1 MPEFTGWLLDLFEDP
16 REGLVLYFIDQ
27 TGPRWRLK
35 RPLPVTFY
43 ALGEDNELRALWQY
57 LNDRPGEITLNRTRR
72 MDVFKRQEIT
82 ALAVTVENPYQAS
95 KVFQQTAAR
104 FPHLDYA
111 DTDLN
116 ISLRFA
122 AETGAFPLVRCRVEA
137 DADHRLREIEVLED
151 AWALKTMPIPLRVM
165 TLAPDVAPHHARPRY
180 LRVEIEG
187 EIYHFDLRTWRPLLI
202 NLRALIQRYDP
213 DLLLT
218 DYGDTWLLPR
228 LLQVSEEHHIPLGL
242 NREPGRG
249 TSWRKERTYFSY
261 GQIIFRGQQIHL
273 FGRCHI
279 DRQNAVLWGDYAL
292 DGTIE
297 VSRVTA
303 LPLQTAARVSP
314 GTGISSIEMLTAL
327 REGILVPWQKQ
338 QAEMLKPVAD
348 LFSADQ
354 GGLVYQPK
362 IGVHKDV
369 AEIDFV
375 SLYPAIMVHFNIS
388 PETILPDPNAD
399 NLVPALGLA
408 IDTSQD
414 GLIPK
419 ALRPLLEK
427 RIEMKKHLA
436 ITPHWDPY
444 RKSFKSRSSA
454 LKWLLVT
461 CFGYLGYKNARFG
474 RIEAHQAVT
483 AYGREALM
491 RAKEAAENL
500 GFEIIQLY
508 VDGLWVHHPQKT
520 QPGDIQPLL
529 LEIQKRTGLPISLD
543 GIYRWVVFVGSR
555 QNKKR
560 PVANRYFGIF
570 QDGSI
575 KVRGID
581 ARRRDSTPFVA
592 DAQMHLL
599 ELLAEHE
606 DPETALP
613 EAIAF
618 LQERLRALRSGE
630 VKLPDLLV
638 RQRLGRKME
647 AYRTPSPAARAVLQL
662 NTVGKDLHPGQRV
675 PFLYTLGKP
684 GVFAWDLPQK
694 PNPSAVDVARYQ
706 RLLLRAA
713 GIVLESWGLNEEK
726 LTERIL
732 SDVSQLSLPVPPQQ
746 HPLQHSRNIPG
757 VIKPAVQRALKG
769 QSHEAGTAPQSN
781 LFL

>member
-1 MPEFTGWLLDLFEDP
+1 
-16 REGLVLYFIDQ
+16 
-27 TGPRWRLK
+27 
-35 RPLPVTFY
+35 
-43 ALGEDNELRALWQY
+43 
-57 LNDRPGEITLNRTRR
+57 
-72 MDVFKRQEIT
+72 
-82 ALAVTVENPYQAS
+82 
-95 KVFQQTAAR
+95 
-104 FPHLDYA
+104 
-111 DTDLN
+111 
-116 ISLRFA
+116 
-122 AETGAFPLVRCRVEA
+122 
-137 DADHRLREIEVLED
+137 
-151 AWALKTMPIPLRVM
+151 
-165 TLAPDVAPHHARPRY
+165 
-180 LRVEIEG
+180 
-187 EIYHFDLRTWRPLLI
+187 
-202 NLRALIQRYDP
+202 
-213 DLLLT
+213 
-218 DYGDTWLLPR
+218 
-228 LLQVSEEHHIPLGL
+228 
-242 NREPGRG
+242 
-249 TSWRKERTYFSY
+249 
-261 GQIIFRGQQIHL
+261 
-273 FGRCHI
+273 
-279 DRQNAVLWGDYAL
+279 VLWNDYAL

-338 QAEMLKPVAD
+338 QAEMLKPAAD

-362 IGVHKDV
+362 IGVHKNV

-388 PETILPDPNAD
+388 PETILPDPD
-399 NLVPALGLA
+399 GENLVPALGLA

-436 ITPHWDPY
+436 STPAWDPY

-483 AYGREALM
+483 AYGREALL
-491 RAKEAAENL
+491 RAKEAAEDL
-500 GFEIIQLY
+500 GYEVIQLY
-508 VDGLWVHHPQKT
+508 VDGLWVQHPTKHS
-520 QPGDIQPLL
+520 
-529 LEIQKRTGLPISLD
+529 RMISSPCCWKSSSAPVCRSPLD

-560 PVANRYFGIF
+560 PVANRYFGVF
-570 QDGSI
+570 QDGTL

-592 DAQMHLL
+592 EAQMHLL
-599 ELLAEHE
+599 ELLAREEE
-606 DPETALP
+606 DPEQRCLKRSP
-613 EAIAF
+613 F
-618 LQERLRALRSGE
+618 CKSRLRALRSGE

-647 AYRTPSPAARAVLQL
+647 AYRTLSPAARAVLQL
-662 NTVGKDLHPGQRV
+662 NTAGKTLQPGQRV

-694 PNPSAVDVARYQ
+694 PNPRAVDVARYQ

-713 GIVLESWGLNEEK
+713 GIVLEPWGLDEEK
-726 LTERIL
+726 LTEKDRSPSSASCGYRSRPSSTRSSTAAIFQA
-732 SDVSQLSLPVPPQQ
+732 SSTPRWIVPSKVNPNKL
-746 HPLQHSRNIPG
+746 HPRCRPTSFFNPSCKASRFLTLICADP
-757 VIKPAVQRALKG
+757 KG
-769 QSHEAGTAPQSN
+769 
-781 LFL
+781 

>member
-16 REGLVLYFIDQ
+16 REGLVLYFIDEQ
-27 TGPRWRLK
+27 GPRWRLT
-35 RPLPVTFY
+35 RPFPVTFY
-43 ALGEDNELRALWQY
+43 ALGKDAELRALWQH
-57 LNDRPGEITLNRTRR
+57 LSNRPREITLSRARR
-72 MDVFKRQEIT
+72 MDVFKRGTVT
-82 ALAVTVENPYQAS
+82 ALAVTVQNPYEAR
-95 KVFQQTAAR
+95 KVFQQTANR
-104 FPHLDYA
+104 FPRLEYA
-111 DTDLN
+111 DADLH

-122 AETGAFPLVRCRVEA
+122 AETGAFPLAYCRVAANE
-137 DADHRLREIEVLED
+137 DHQLQEITVLED
-151 AWALKTMPIPLRVM
+151 AWTLKTRPIPLRVM
-165 TLAPDVAPHHARPRY
+165 SLAPDVAPQHARQHY
-180 LRVEIEG
+180 LQVEIEDNT
-187 EIYHFDLRTWRPLLI
+187 YRFDLCTWRALLV

-218 DYGDTWLLPR
+218 EWGDTWLLPR
-228 LLQVSEEHHIPLGL
+228 LLQQSEAHHISLGL
-242 NREPGRG
+242 NREAGRG
-249 TSWRKERTYFSY
+249 IRWSQERTYFSY
-261 GQIIFRGQQIHL
+261 GQIIYRGQQIHL

-279 DRQNAVLWGDYAL
+279 DRQNAMLWNDYAL
-292 DGTIE
+292 DGIIE
-297 VSRVTA
+297 GSRVTA

-327 REGILVPWQKQ
+327 QEGILVPWQKQ
-338 QAEMLKPVAD
+338 QAEMLKPAAD

-362 IGVHKDV
+362 IGVHKNV

-399 NLVPALGLA
+399 NLVPALGLG

-414 GLIPK
+414 GLIPR

-427 RIEMKKHLA
+427 RINIKKHLTS
-436 ITPHWDPY
+436 TPPWDPAY
-444 RKSFKSRSSA
+444 KSFISRSSA

-483 AYGREALM
+483 AYGREALL
-491 RAKEAAENL
+491 RAKEAAEDL
-500 GFEIIQLY
+500 GYEVIQLY
-508 VDGLWVHHPQKT
+508 VDGLWVRHPEKT
-520 QPGDIQPLL
+520 QPRDIETLL
-529 LEIQKRTGLPISLD
+529 LEIQARTGLPISLD

-560 PVANRYFGIF
+560 PVANRYFGVF

-599 ELLAEHE
+599 ELLAREE
-606 DPETALP
+606 NPEAALP
-613 EAIAF
+613 EAVAF
-618 LQERLRALRSGE
+618 LQERLRALRSGA

-647 AYRTPSPAARAVLQL
+647 AYRTPSPSARAVQQL
-662 NTVGKDLHPGQRV
+662 NTVGKELRPGQRV

-684 GVFAWDLPQK
+684 GVLAWDLPRT
-694 PNPSAVDVARYQ
+694 PNPRTVDVARYQ

-713 GIVLESWGLNEEK
+713 AIVLESWGLDEEK
-726 LTERIL
+726 LIERVL
-732 SDVSQLSLPVPPQQ
+732 SDASQMHLPAPPKQ
-746 HPLQHSRNIPG
+746 HPCQHRGNVPG
-757 VIKPAVQRALKG
+757 VIDPTVSRALKG
-769 QSHEAGTAPQSN
+769 QSQ
-781 LFL
+781 

>member
-16 REGLVLYFIDQ
+16 REGLVLYFIDEK
-27 TGPRWRLK
+27 GPRHRL
-35 RPLPVTFY
+35 RQSFPVTFY
-43 ALGEDNELRALWQY
+43 ALGSDAQLRAVWRHLM
-57 LNDRPGEITLNRTRR
+57 DRPDEISLSRTRR
-72 MDVFKRQEIT
+72 MDVFKRQSVT
-82 ALAVTVENPYQAS
+82 ALAVTIQNPYEAGKIFHETAS
-95 KVFQQTAAR
+95 Q
-104 FPHLDYA
+104 FPQLEYA
-111 DTDLN
+111 DADLQ

-122 AETGAFPLVRCRVEA
+122 AETGAFPLCRCRVRA
-137 DADHRLREIEVLED
+137 DQEGQLKHIKVLED
-151 AWALKTMPIPLRVM
+151 AWSLKTRHIPLRIM
-165 TLAPDVAPHHARPRY
+165 SLAPDVSPHHAKPGS
-180 LRVEIEG
+180 LIINVENEK
-187 EIYHFDLRTWRPLLI
+187 YQLDLSTWRPLLV
-202 NLRALIQRYDP
+202 NLRALIQRHDP

-218 DYGDTWLLPR
+218 DWGDTWLLPR
-228 LLQVSEEHHIPLGL
+228 LMSQSEKYNIPLNL
-242 NREPGRG
+242 NRENGRG
-249 TSWRKERTYFSY
+249 VSWREERTYFSY
-261 GQIIFRGQQIHL
+261 GQIIYRGQQIHL

-279 DRQNAVLWGDYAL
+279 DRKNAMLWGDYGL

-303 LPLQTAARVSP
+303 IPLQTSARVSP

-338 QAEMLKPVAD
+338 QAEMLKPAAE

-362 IGVHKDV
+362 IGVHKNV

-388 PETILPDPNAD
+388 PETILPDPNGE

-408 IDTSQD
+408 IDNSQD

-427 RIEMKKHLA
+427 RVEMKKHLA
-436 ITPHWDPY
+436 SKPAWDPF
-444 RKSFKSRSSA
+444 RKNFKRRASA

-483 AYGREALM
+483 AYGREALL
-491 RAKEAAENL
+491 RAKEAAEDM
-500 GFEIIQLY
+500 GFEVIQLY
-508 VDGLWVHHPQKT
+508 VDGLWVQHPDKT
-520 QPGDIQPLL
+520 QPEDIQPLL

-560 PVANRYFGIF
+560 PVANRYFGVF

-599 ELLAEHE
+599 ELLASK
-606 DPETALP
+606 DQPEEALP
-613 EAIAF
+613 EAVDF
-618 LQERLRALRSGE
+618 LRERLSALQNGRVG
-630 VKLPDLLV
+630 LPDLLV
-638 RQRLGRKME
+638 RQRLGRKLE
-647 AYRTPSPAARAVLQL
+647 AYRTPSPAARAVMQLQA
-662 NTVGKDLHPGQRV
+662 VGKELRPGQRV
-675 PFLYTLGKP
+675 PFIYTLGKP
-684 GVFAWDLPQK
+684 GVFAWDRPGAL
-694 PNPSAVDVARYQ
+694 NPRRVDVTRYQ

-713 GIVLESWGLNEEK
+713 GIVLESWGLDEEK
-726 LTERIL
+726 LTQKML
-732 SDVSQLSLPVPPQQ
+732 SDASQLRLPVPRQQ
-746 HPLQHSRNIPG
+746 HPRKHRGNIPG
-757 VIKPAVQRALKG
+757 VVNAPMDCALKG
-769 QSHEAGTAPQSN
+769 QIH
-781 LFL
+781 

>member
-16 REGLVLYFIDQ
+16 RESLVLYFIDEA
-27 TGPRWRLK
+27 GPRWRL
-35 RPLPVTFY
+35 RCPFPVTFY
-43 ALGEDNELRALWQY
+43 ALGQDAQLRALWQH
-57 LNDRPGEITLNRTRR
+57 LSDRPGEITLSRARR
-72 MDVFKRQEIT
+72 MDVFKRDAVT
-82 ALAVTVENPYQAS
+82 ALGITVENPYQARQ
-95 KVFQQTAAR
+95 VFQQTAAR
-104 FPHLDYA
+104 FPNLEYA
-111 DTDLN
+111 DADLH

-122 AETGAFPLVRCRVEA
+122 AETGAFPLAYCRVTA
-137 DADHRLREIEVLED
+137 DQEGQLQDIEVLEG
-151 AWALKTMPIPLRVM
+151 AWTLKTLPIPLRTM
-165 TLAPDVAPHHARPRY
+165 SLSPDVAPHHARPHR
-180 LRVEIEG
+180 LMVEIEG
-187 EIYHFDLRTWRPLLI
+187 ETYQFDLHTWRALLV
-202 NLRALIQRYDP
+202 NLRALIQRHDP

-218 DYGDTWLLPR
+218 DWGDTWLLPR
-228 LLQVSEEHHIPLGL
+228 LLHQSEAHHIPLGL
-242 NREPGRG
+242 NRERGRG
-249 TSWRKERTYFSY
+249 VSWRKERTYFSY
-261 GQIIFRGQQIHL
+261 GQIIYRGQQIHL

-279 DRQNAVLWGDYAL
+279 DRQNAMLWDDYAL
-292 DGTIE
+292 EGSIE

-338 QAEMLKPVAD
+338 QAEMLKPAAD

-362 IGVHKDV
+362 IGVHKNV

-436 ITPHWDPY
+436 STPAWDPY
-444 RKSFKSRSSA
+444 RKSFKNRSSA

-483 AYGREALM
+483 AYGREALL
-491 RAKEAAENL
+491 RAKEAAEDF
-500 GFEIIQLY
+500 GFEVIQLY
-508 VDGLWVHHPQKT
+508 VDGLWVRHPDKT
-520 QPGDIQPLL
+520 QPADIEPLL
-529 LEIQKRTGLPISLD
+529 LEIQTRTGLPISLD

-560 PVANRYFGIF
+560 PVANRYFGVF

-592 DAQMHLL
+592 QAQMHLL
-599 ELLAEHE
+599 ELLARAEE
-606 DPETALP
+606 PEAALP

-618 LQERLRALRSGE
+618 LQDRLRTLRAGS

-662 NTVGKDLHPGQRV
+662 NTVGKPLHPGQRV

-684 GVFAWDLPQK
+684 GVFAWDLPHK
-694 PNPSAVDVARYQ
+694 PNPHAVDVARYQ

-713 GIVLESWGLNEEK
+713 GIVLESWGLDEAK
-726 LTERIL
+726 LTERVL
-732 SDVSQLSLPVPPQQ
+732 SDASQLCLPVPPTQ
-746 HPLQHSRNIPG
+746 HPVQHRRNIPG
-757 VIKPAVQRALKG
+757 VINPAVDRALKR
-769 QSHEAGTAPQSN
+769 QSQ
-781 LFL
+781 

>member
-16 REGLVLYFIDQ
+16 REGLVLYFIDEQ
-27 TGPRWRLK
+27 GPRWRLS
-35 RPLPVTFY
+35 RTFPVTFY
-43 ALGEDNELRALWQY
+43 ALGEDAELRALWRHLSERQ
-57 LNDRPGEITLNRTRR
+57 GGITLSRARR
-72 MDVFKRQEIT
+72 MDVFKRGPVT
-82 ALAVTVENPYQAS
+82 ALGVTVQNPYEVRN
-95 KVFQQTAAR
+95 VFQQTAAR

-111 DTDLN
+111 DADLQV
-116 ISLRFA
+116 SLRFA
-122 AETGAFPLVRCRVEA
+122 AETGAFPLARCRVGA
-137 DADHRLREIEVLED
+137 DADHHLQEIEVLED
-151 AWALKTMPIPLRVM
+151 AWTLKTIPIPFRVM
-165 TLAPDVAPHHARPRY
+165 TLAPDVAPHHADPRS
-180 LRVEIEG
+180 LKVTIEG
-187 EIYHFDLRTWRPLLI
+187 ETYQFDLHTWRALLV
-202 NLRALIQRYDP
+202 NLRALIQRHDP

-228 LLQVSEEHHIPLGL
+228 LLQQSETHHIPLGL
-242 NREPGRG
+242 NREVGHG
-249 TSWRKERTYFSY
+249 VSWREERTYFSY
-261 GQIIFRGQQIHL
+261 GQIVYRGQQIHL

-279 DRQNAVLWGDYAL
+279 DRQNAVLWDDYAL

-338 QAEMLKPVAD
+338 QAEMLKPAAD

-362 IGVHKDV
+362 IGVHKNV

-388 PETILPDPNAD
+388 PETILPDPDAD

-414 GLIPK
+414 GLVPK

-436 ITPHWDPY
+436 STPDWDPY
-444 RKSFKSRSSA
+444 RKGFKSRSSA

-483 AYGREALM
+483 AYGREALL
-491 RAKEAAENL
+491 RAKEAAEDL
-500 GFEIIQLY
+500 GYEVIQLY
-508 VDGLWVHHPQKT
+508 VDGLWVHHPDKA
-520 QPGDIQPLL
+520 QPGDIEPLL
-529 LEIQKRTGLPISLD
+529 LEIQQRTGLPISLD

-560 PVANRYFGIF
+560 PVANRYFGVF
-570 QDGSI
+570 QDGTL

-599 ELLAEHE
+599 ELLAREE
-606 DPETALP
+606 DPQNALP
-613 EAIAF
+613 AAIAY
-618 LQERLRALRSGE
+618 LQARLRALRGGE

-647 AYRTPSPAARAVLQL
+647 AYRTLSPAARAVLQL
-662 NTVGKDLHPGQRV
+662 NTVGKESRPGQRV

-684 GVFAWDLPQK
+684 GVFAWDLPHR
-694 PNPSAVDVARYQ
+694 PNPRAVDVVRYQ

-713 GIVLESWGLNEEK
+713 GIVLESWGLDEER
-726 LTERIL
+726 LTERIVSEL
-732 SDVSQLSLPVPPQQ
+732 SQLRLPVPRKQ
-746 HPLQHSRNIPG
+746 HPIEHRGNIPG
-757 VIKPAVQRALKG
+757 VIKPAVDRALKG
-769 QSHEAGTAPQSN
+769 QPQ
-781 LFL
+781 

>member
-16 REGLVLYFIDQ
+16 REGLVLYFIDEA
-27 TGPRWRLK
+27 GPRWRLR
-35 RPLPVTFY
+35 RPFPVTFY
-43 ALGEDNELRALWQY
+43 ALGEDVQLRALWQH
-57 LNDRPGEITLNRTRR
+57 LGNRPGEITLSRARR
-72 MDVFKRQEIT
+72 MDVFKRAT
-82 ALAVTVENPYQAS
+82 VSALGITVENPYQARQI
-95 KVFQQTAAR
+95 FQQTAAR
-104 FPHLDYA
+104 FPHLEYA
-111 DTDLN
+111 DADLH

-122 AETGAFPLVRCRVEA
+122 AETGAFPLAYCRVVA
-137 DADHRLREIEVLED
+137 DQEHQLQDIEVLEG
-151 AWALKTMPIPLRVM
+151 AWTLKTIPIPLRAM
-165 TLAPDVAPHHARPRY
+165 SLSPDVAPHHARPRR
-180 LRVEIEG
+180 LLVEIEG
-187 EIYHFDLRTWRPLLI
+187 ETYQFDLHTWRPLLV
-202 NLRALIQRYDP
+202 NLRALIQRHDP

-218 DYGDTWLLPR
+218 DWGDTWLLPR
-228 LLQVSEEHHIPLGL
+228 LLQQSEERHIPLGL
-242 NREPGRG
+242 NRERGRG
-249 TSWRKERTYFSY
+249 ISWREERTYFSY
-261 GQIIFRGQQIHL
+261 GQIIYRGQQIHL

-279 DRQNAVLWGDYAL
+279 DRQNAVLWNDYAL
-292 DGTIE
+292 EGTIE

-327 REGILVPWQKQ
+327 RESILVPWQKQ
-338 QAEMLKPVAD
+338 QAEMLKPAAD

-362 IGVHKDV
+362 IGVHKNV

-388 PETILPDPNAD
+388 PETILPDPNAN

-408 IDTSQD
+408 IDTSLD

-436 ITPHWDPY
+436 STPAWDPY

-483 AYGREALM
+483 AYGREALLC
-491 RAKEAAENL
+491 AKEAAEDF
-500 GFEIIQLY
+500 GFEVIQLY
-508 VDGLWVHHPQKT
+508 VDGLWVHHPDKT
-520 QPGDIQPLL
+520 QPADIEPLL
-529 LEIQKRTGLPISLD
+529 LEIQARTGLPISLD

-560 PVANRYFGIF
+560 PVANRYFGVF

-592 DAQMHLL
+592 QAQMHLL
-599 ELLAEHE
+599 ELLAQAEE
-606 DPETALP
+606 PEAALP
-613 EAIAF
+613 QAIAF
-618 LQERLRALRSGE
+618 LQDRLRALRTGS
-630 VKLPDLLV
+630 VKLSDLLV
-638 RQRLGRKME
+638 KQQLGRKME
-647 AYRTPSPAARAVLQL
+647 AYRMPSPAARAVLQL
-662 NTVGKDLHPGQRV
+662 NTVGKQLHPGQRV

-684 GVFAWDLPQK
+684 GVFAWDLPHK
-694 PNPSAVDVARYQ
+694 PNPHTVDVARYQ

-713 GIVLESWGLNEEK
+713 GIVLESWGLDEGK
-726 LTERIL
+726 LTERVL
-732 SDVSQLSLPVPPQQ
+732 SDASQLCLPVPPKQ
-746 HPLQHSRNIPG
+746 HPVQHRSNIPG
-757 VIKPAVQRALKG
+757 VINPTVDRALKS
-769 QSHEAGTAPQSN
+769 QSQ
-781 LFL
+781 

>member
-16 REGLVLYFIDQ
+16 REGLVLYFIDE
-27 TGPRWRLK
+27 TGPRWRLS
-35 RPLPVTFY
+35 RPFPVTFY
-43 ALGEDNELRALWQY
+43 ALGNESELRTLWRH
-57 LNDRPGEITLNRTRR
+57 LDERSLAITLSRAQR
-72 MDVFKRQEIT
+72 MDVFKRKMVT
-82 ALAVTVENPYQAS
+82 VLAVTVQNPYEAS
-95 KVFQQTAAR
+95 RIFHQTAAQ
-104 FPHLDYA
+104 FPHLEYA
-111 DTDLN
+111 DADLQ

-122 AETGAFPLVRCRVEA
+122 AETGAFPLARCRVLA
-137 DADHRLREIEVLED
+137 DKDHRLQEIEVLED
-151 AWALKTMPIPLRVM
+151 AWTLKTAPIPLQVM
-165 TLAPDVAPHHARPRY
+165 TLSPDIAPHHARPHY
-180 LRVEIEG
+180 LKVSIEG
-187 EIYHFDLRTWRPLLI
+187 EEYHFDLRAWRPLLV
-202 NLRALIQRYDP
+202 NLRALIQRHDP

-218 DYGDTWLLPR
+218 DWGDTWLLPR
-228 LLQVSEEHHIPLGL
+228 LCQQSEKLHIPLHL

-249 TSWRKERTYFSY
+249 VSWREERTYFSY
-261 GQIIFRGQQIHL
+261 GQIVYRGQQVHL
-273 FGRCHI
+273 FGRCHL
-279 DRQNAVLWGDYAL
+279 DRQNAMLWDDYHL

-303 LPLQTAARVSP
+303 LPLQTASRVSP

-338 QAEMLKPVAD
+338 EAEMLKPAAE
-348 LFSADQ
+348 LFAADQ

-362 IGVHKDV
+362 IGVHQNV

-388 PETILPDPNAD
+388 PETILADRDAD

-408 IDTSQD
+408 IDDSQE

-427 RIEMKKHLA
+427 RIALKKHLA
-436 ITPHWDPY
+436 SSPDWDPF
-444 RKSFKSRSSA
+444 RKSFKRRSSA

-483 AYGREALM
+483 AYGREALL
-491 RAKEAAENL
+491 RAKEAAEDMD
-500 GFEIIQLY
+500 FEVIQLY
-508 VDGLWVHHPQKT
+508 VDGLWVRHPDKT
-520 QPGDIQPLL
+520 QPRDIEPLL
-529 LEIQKRTGLPISLD
+529 IEIQARTGLPISLD

-560 PVANRYFGIF
+560 PVANRYFGVF

-592 DAQMHLL
+592 EAQMHLL
-599 ELLAEHE
+599 ELLTSKE
-606 DPETALP
+606 DPRAALP

-618 LQERLRALRSGE
+618 LQERLRALRNKQVPLSA
-630 VKLPDLLV
+630 LLV
-638 RQRLGRKME
+638 RQRLGRKLE
-647 AYRTPSPAARAVLQL
+647 AYRTPSPAARAVHQL
-662 NTVGKDLHPGQRV
+662 KTAGKEMRPGQRV
-675 PFLYTLGKP
+675 PFLYTLGRP

-694 PNPSAVDVARYQ
+694 PNPRAVDVARYQ

-713 GIVLESWGLNEEK
+713 AIVLESWGLDEEK
-726 LTERIL
+726 LTEKIL
-732 SDVSQLSLPVPPQQ
+732 SDASQLRLPVPPQRHLRQ
-746 HPLQHSRNIPG
+746 HHSNLPG
-757 VIKPAVQRALKG
+757 PVNPMVNRALKG
-769 QSHEAGTAPQSN
+769 PPR
-781 LFL
+781 